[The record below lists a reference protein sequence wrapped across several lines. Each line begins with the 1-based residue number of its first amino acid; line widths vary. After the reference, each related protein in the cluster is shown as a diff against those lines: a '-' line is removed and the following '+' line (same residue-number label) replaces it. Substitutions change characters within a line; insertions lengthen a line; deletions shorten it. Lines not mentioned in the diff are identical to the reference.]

1 MSDIHSNPSCVF
13 KGARGLF
20 YSIWRLASLSYH
32 GVKSTRLGPG
42 QSLGLRFLSDAQ
54 LYLCIRE

>member
-20 YSIWRLASLSYH
+20 YSIWRLARLSYH

-42 QSLGLRFLSDAQ
+42 QSLGLRFLSEAHI
-54 LYLCIRE
+54 YR